1 MKISIIGAGNVGS
14 TTALRLTQA
23 NFGEIVLI
31 DKVPGL
37 AQGKA
42 YDLEDARYTLKSDYN
57 IQGAED
63 IEQIKD
69 SDITIVTAGLPRKPG
84 MTREELLAKNA
95 EILKD
100 VCLNIKKLARD
111 TILIIVTNPLD
122 LMTYLALKLTGF
134 KPSKVIGMGLTLD
147 AARFANL
154 ISKELNIPN
163 TDIEATVIGSH
174 GEGMLP
180 LPSFTNIKGA
190 PLEKFLD
197 EAQIKGLIKRTI
209 NRGAEIVS
217 LLGSGSA
224 YFAPSAAIA
233 GLVGVMVKDEKRTLG
248 ISAYLD
254 GEYGVKGVCIGV
266 PCRIGKQGIEK
277 IIELELTREE
287 KEAFIDSAETI
298 RKNLEPLK
306 SYGI

>member
-14 TTALRLTQA
+14 TTALRLAQA
-23 NFGEIVLI
+23 NFGEIVLL

-57 IQGAED
+57 IRGSEN
-63 IEQIKD
+63 IEEIKK
-69 SDITIVTAGLPRKPG
+69 SDIVVVTAGLPRKPG

-95 EILKD
+95 DILKD
-100 VCLNIKKLARD
+100 ICLNIKRLSPEA
-111 TILIIVTNPLD
+111 ILIIVTNPLD

-134 KPSKVIGMGLTLD
+134 KPAKVLGMGLTLD

-163 TDIEATVIGSH
+163 TSIEAAVIASH

-180 LPSFTNIKGA
+180 LPRFTTIKGL
-190 PLEKFLD
+190 PLQKFLD
-197 EAQIKGLIKRTI
+197 EGQIKDLIQKTI
-209 NRGAEIVS
+209 QRGAEIVS

-233 GLVGVMVKDEKRTLG
+233 NLVEVIVKDEKRTLG
-248 ISAYLD
+248 LSAYLN
-254 GEYGVKGVCIGV
+254 GEYGVKDLCLGV
-266 PCRIGKQGIEK
+266 PCRVGKKGIEK
-277 IIELELTREE
+277 IIELELNQQE
-287 KEAFIDSAETI
+287 KEAFLNSAEAT
-298 RKNLEPLK
+298 RKNLQALK